1 MFRIIT
7 ADEISVLT
15 EDPKWIRKHT
25 NNCFILC
32 KREKAEGVAYKGNP
46 LLFSEGTRVYE
57 FDGADEIESLRN
69 QLSSTVGHLAE
80 IDEVAIELYEA
91 NMLQNEIAAAQDDA
105 IIEIYEMIGGN

>member
-15 EDPKWIRKHT
+15 EDPKWIRRHKE
-25 NNCFILC
+25 NCFILC

-57 FDGADEIESLRN
+57 FDGADELETLNSKLD
-69 QLSSTVGHLAE
+69 VAEDHLAE
-80 IDEVAIELYEA
+80 VDEIAIVLYETTV
-91 NMLQNEIAAAQDDA
+91 LHDEIIAAQDDA